1 MVRPMPPRLE
11 AQALEHEDEEREKK
25 ETQRQ
30 LRWEKSRK
38 VGVENEE
45 GDDES

>member
-1 MVRPMPPRLE
+1 MLPRLRLH
-11 AQALEHEDEEREKK
+11 ALEHEDEERAKK
-25 ETQRQ
+25 ETQRR
-30 LRWEKSRK
+30 LRWKKSRK